1 MQIAKC
7 GMEATS
13 FQTTFGWAGVAA
25 SDRGI
30 TRIVLPTKDKK
41 DVERELRRWK
51 CGVPG
56 SGAKAARLLDKSVV
70 LLSKYL
76 SGERV
81 LFDLPL
87 DLGCYTPFQQAVWR
101 AAMKISLGET
111 RSYAWI
117 AQKIRRPRSARAVGQ
132 ALGANPLPVIIP

>member
-7 GMEATS
+7 GREATS
-13 FQTTFGWAGVAA
+13 FQTPFGWAGVAA

-30 TRIVLPTKDKK
+30 TRIVLPTKGKK
-41 DVERELRRWK
+41 DVEQELRRWK

-56 SGAKAARLLDKSVV
+56 SGAKAARFLDKSVV
-70 LLSKYL
+70 LLKKYF
-76 SGERV
+76 SGERA

-87 DLGCYTPFQQAVWR
+87 DLGYYTPFQQAVWR
-101 AAMKISLGET
+101 AAMKITSGET

-117 AQKIRRPRSARAVGQ
+117 AQKIKRPRAARAVGQ
-132 ALGANPLPVIIP
+132 AMGANPVPIIIP